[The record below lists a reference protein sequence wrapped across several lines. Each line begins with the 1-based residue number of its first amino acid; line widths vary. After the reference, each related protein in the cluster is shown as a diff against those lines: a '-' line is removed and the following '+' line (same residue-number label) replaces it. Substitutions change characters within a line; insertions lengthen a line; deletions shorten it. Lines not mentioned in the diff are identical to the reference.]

1 MHPRSSHQE
10 DFMGESVKLA
20 KRPEM
25 VELFGQA
32 EIEKYTIKPWT
43 VTQFVKLSSIL
54 KQIAKALKEEGFDV
68 SQADL
73 QKISLDKDIT
83 AADIIKYLT
92 ISIDIVGPHVPE
104 LIAISVRIELSEAGE
119 IEWGPA
125 LAITAKIIA
134 LNWDHIKNWL
144 GQILGKDPKTL
155 FLALQ
160 KKGFSLPK

>member
-1 MHPRSSHQE
+1 MA
-10 DFMGESVKLA
+10 ESKVKLA
-20 KRPEM
+20 KRSEM

-54 KQIAKALKEEGFDV
+54 KQIAKALKEAGFDIN
-68 SQADL
+68 QADM
-73 QKISLDKDIT
+73 QKISLGNDVT
-83 AADIIKYLT
+83 AADILKYLT
-92 ISIDIVGPHVPE
+92 MSIDIVGPNIPE
-104 LIAISVRIELSEAGE
+104 LIAISVRIELSEAEE

-125 LAITAKIIA
+125 LAISAKIIA

-155 FLALQ
+155 FLAMQ
-160 KKGFSLPK
+160 KNGSSSPK